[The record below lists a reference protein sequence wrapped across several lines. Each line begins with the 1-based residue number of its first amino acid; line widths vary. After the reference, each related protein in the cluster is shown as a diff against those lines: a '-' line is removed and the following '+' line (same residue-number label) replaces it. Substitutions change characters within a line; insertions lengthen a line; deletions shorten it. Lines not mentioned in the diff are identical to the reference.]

1 MNNIEYLKEIS
12 RLTSDL
18 GDGDSAIYVD
28 SAEVFDTT
36 LTTTITTYPWSSGG
50 CDNVLG
56 QDGSPYD
63 NQSGKEPF
71 ILNGIEMIV
80 GGYEVLQNLI
90 IHNNSVDNRTDVY
103 ANYDCKTYATSPNVD
118 YDLVGQIATTDGS
131 WKYGSKMVITDTH
144 PSIILVTETEAS
156 STTGTG
162 DGIYTDPPSSGGH
175 RVWLS
180 LGYLDRG
187 ALCGLRC
194 LVAASALS
202 AASWAILG
210 RLSATGQSRR
220 RAGVN

>member
-1 MNNIEYLKEIS
+1 MLPAHA
-12 RLTSDL
+12 
-18 GDGDSAIYVD
+18 GM
-28 SAEVFDTT
+28 
-36 LTTTITTYPWSSGG
+36 
-50 CDNVLG
+50 
-56 QDGSPYD
+56 
-63 NQSGKEPF
+63 
-71 ILNGIEMIV
+71 IL
-80 GGYEVLQNLI
+80 

-103 ANYDCKTYATSPNVD
+103 ANYDCKTYATSPTGD
-118 YDLVGQIATTDGS
+118 YDLVGQIASTDGS

-162 DGIYTDPPSSGGH
+162 DGIYTNPTSHGGY

-180 LGYLDRG
+180 LGALYSG

-194 LVAASALS
+194 LSAYFSL
-202 AASWAILG
+202 APTYWRVLG